1 MLTDR
6 LPRVRLGHLPTPLHE
21 LPRLSKALGGPRLW
35 VKRDDQTGLAIGGNK
50 TRKLEFTVA
59 EALRR
64 GADTLV
70 TLGAVQSNHA
80 RQTAAAAAACGLRCV
95 IVLRGQA
102 PLVANGNLLLDQL
115 LGARIVFSGDR
126 ALEQVGEEVAA
137 AETAAGHRP
146 YLIPVG
152 ASDEVG
158 AAGFV
163 AALEELKGQ
172 LDELRLRVD
181 RVVFASS
188 SFGTQAGLCVGAK
201 ALGFQAQLAG
211 IAIDSTREE
220 LQAAVAGI
228 AARLAD
234 RIGQPRSVAPE
245 DVVGYDAY
253 LGGGYAVLG
262 QPEREAIQLAARHEG
277 ILLDPVYTGRAMA
290 GLGHLAHHLALS
302 DTGAA
307 LDIQLTAEHDVHL
320 AVEGPFAHDQLALL
334 HPQHEGALRDAP
346 EGAAPQTLEERRVSL
361 AQLGE
366 DALPLEDHR

>member
-21 LPRLSKALGGPRLW
+21 LPRLSKALGGPRIF
-35 VKRDDQTGLAIGGNK
+35 VKRDDQTGLAAGGNK
-50 TRKLEFTVA
+50 TRKLEFSVA

-80 RQTAAAAAACGLRCV
+80 RQTAAAAAACGLRCA
-95 IVLRGQA
+95 IVLSGHA
-102 PLVANGNLLLDQL
+102 PQVATGNLLLDHL
-115 LGARIVFSGDR
+115 LGARIVFSGER
-126 ALEQVGEEVAA
+126 AREQVAEEVVA
-137 AETAAGHRP
+137 AERAEGHLP

-172 LDELRLRVD
+172 LDELQLRVH

-220 LQAAVAGI
+220 LQAAVAEI
-228 AARLAD
+228 AARLAR
-234 RIGQPRSVAPE
+234 RIGLETSVLPD

-253 LGGGYAVLG
+253 VGGGYAVLG
-262 QPEREAIQLAARHEG
+262 QPEREAIQLVARHEG

-290 GLGHLAHHLALS
+290 GLVDLVRRGEFGADETIVFWHTGGTPALF
-302 DTGAA
+302 AY
-307 LDIQLTAEHDVHL
+307 AEEL
-320 AVEGPFAHDQLALL
+320 
-334 HPQHEGALRDAP
+334 
-346 EGAAPQTLEERRVSL
+346 L
-361 AQLGE
+361 AQQRR
-366 DALPLEDHR
+366 H